1 VTPLARGINNNFP
14 RPPRGI
20 GRLHPAAPFLS
31 FVAFNPLQ
39 PLRPTSV
46 LVLLLLL
53 PALHGFAAQA
63 TTAAPATRTQSARP
77 GPWGDLEFVRI
88 VIEPPDEFMA
98 ADYTAAPPRW
108 EFAGFDDT
116 RLEQLWEQA
125 GLPEAWRRQ
134 LRDPRK
140 REVTAEAIVLHPDE
154 TLVAAL
160 SSAARTV
167 IYNALAQSPGN
178 PLQSEPFRFRAEM
191 VDEWFENSGLPD
203 DVVARIRRYL
213 YPRGTALLFSD
224 PVLLLPLLP
233 TPADRVRLVKT
244 LARKSTLLLQVR
256 IRPDSDVD
264 RIADYW
270 STGQRRKDVRP
281 LLHSL
286 ARQPGGAAIDIGH
299 LLPRF
304 ARSLLYTYPPPD
316 LPRESSPD
324 CHWTAM
330 NFFNDQPDDGFLDL
344 DYLRRK
350 LETEYTPVTS
360 TPVMGDILILGRAN
374 GDVVHSCV
382 YLAADLVFTKNGQA
396 PTVPWTLSTLAD
408 LLAFYPAQPPLTVRI
423 FRRKW

>member
-1 VTPLARGINNNFP
+1 M
-14 RPPRGI
+14 RPESLI
-20 GRLHPAAPFLS
+20 LS
-31 FVAFNPLQ
+31 CATTH
-39 PLRPTSV
+39 R
-46 LVLLLLL
+46 LL
-53 PALHGFAAQA
+53 PARSISICCLIFLVPTLLGIAAQA
-63 TTAAPATRTQSARP
+63 PNGASAARLQTARP
-77 GPWGDLEFVRI
+77 GPWGELEFIRI

-98 ADYTAAPPRW
+98 EDYTAAPPRW
-108 EFAGFDDT
+108 EFTGFDDT

-125 GLPEAWRRQ
+125 GLPEAWRNQ

-140 REVTAEAIVLHPDE
+140 REVTAQAIVLHPDE

-160 SSAARTV
+160 SPTARTV
-167 IYNALAQSPGN
+167 IYNALARSPGN

-191 VDEWFENSGLPD
+191 VDEWFENSGLSD
-203 DVVARIRRYL
+203 EVVAQIRRYL

-286 ARQPGGAAIDIGH
+286 ARQPGGAVIDIAH

-304 ARSLLYTYPPPD
+304 ARSLLYTYPSPD
-316 LPRESSPD
+316 VPRERSPD

-330 NFFNDQPDDGFLDL
+330 NFFNEQPDDGFLDL
-344 DYLRRK
+344 DYLKRK
-350 LETEYTPVTS
+350 LETEYAPVEGTPL
-360 TPVMGDILILGRAN
+360 MGDILILSQTN

-396 PTVPWTLSTLAD
+396 ATVPWTLSTLAD
-408 LLAFYPAQPPLTVRI
+408 LLAFYPAQPPLTVRV